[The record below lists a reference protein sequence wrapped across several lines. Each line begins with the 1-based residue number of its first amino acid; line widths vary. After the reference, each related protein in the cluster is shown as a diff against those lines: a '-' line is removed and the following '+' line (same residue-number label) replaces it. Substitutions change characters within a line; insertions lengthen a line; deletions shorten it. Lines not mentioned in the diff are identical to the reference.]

1 MVDVG
6 FNILRNCQAVFQSDC
21 TICISTRKCTGVPV
35 APCSRLH
42 LMWPVF
48 NFSHFKYILVSYF
61 SFNLYLPNK

>member
-6 FNILRNCQAVFQSDC
+6 FNILRNCQAVFHSDC

-35 APCSRLH
+35 APCSCLH
-42 LMWPVF
+42 F

-61 SFNLYLPNK
+61 GFNLYLPNK